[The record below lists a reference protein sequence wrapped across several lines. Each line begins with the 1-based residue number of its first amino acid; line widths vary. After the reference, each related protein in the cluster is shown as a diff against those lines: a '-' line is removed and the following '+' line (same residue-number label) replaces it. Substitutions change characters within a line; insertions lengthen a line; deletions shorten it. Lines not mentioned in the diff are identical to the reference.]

1 MAPRRRAL
9 LAGLA
14 VLALTALMFPWS
26 PTKGCG
32 PASATPPIIAFE
44 LALDREDLAAVF
56 GPPGP
61 CRDALVS
68 DLRIV
73 DGIDYA
79 FMIAYGAMLFAALA
93 ALRARRAILA
103 VALIAPIADAIE
115 NVALFSID
123 LDAPG
128 GWLFVLMVASR
139 AKFVLL
145 GIASCAIAANT
156 WRRESGRKRWFA
168 LAHAPALPLAI
179 AGVTLP
185 AAAPLLTP
193 AFAVSWFA
201 VVVWAALPQRYFA
214 AQTGNL

>member
-1 MAPRRRAL
+1 MPPRRRAL

-14 VLALTALMFPWS
+14 VLALTALMLPWN
-26 PTKGCG
+26 PTRGCG
-32 PASATPPIIAFE
+32 ERSATPPIIAFE
-44 LALDREDLAAVF
+44 LALDRDDLLAVF
-56 GPPGP
+56 GAPGP

-79 FMIAYGAMLFAALA
+79 FMLAYGTMLVAALA
-93 ALRARRAILA
+93 ALGARRRLLGVA
-103 VALIAPIADAIE
+103 VMAPIADAIE
-115 NVALFSID
+115 NLALFSID
-123 LDAPG
+123 LDSPG
-128 GWLFVLMVASR
+128 GWLAVLAVAAR

-145 GIASCAIAANT
+145 GIASCAIAIYT
-156 WRRESGRKRWFA
+156 WRGERGRKHWFA

-185 AAAPLLTP
+185 AAAALLTP

-201 VVVWAALPQRYFA
+201 VVVWAALPTRPA
-214 AQTGNL
+214 PRSASDR